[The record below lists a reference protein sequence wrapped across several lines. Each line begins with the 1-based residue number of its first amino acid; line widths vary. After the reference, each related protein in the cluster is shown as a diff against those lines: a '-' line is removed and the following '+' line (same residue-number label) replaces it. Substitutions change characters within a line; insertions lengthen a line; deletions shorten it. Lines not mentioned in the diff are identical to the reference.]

1 MNNFL
6 PYSIKVW
13 LFTAIAGPLFTT
25 VYYFTNHNSLYST
38 RNVILRVVM
47 IILFL
52 VGSCIPFCAV
62 FAGINKFLFKMQQD
76 IKITKAIANAVG
88 LLLGILPLMLL
99 QSQNHLNPFYLSSFD
114 YMWIYALTFTIAVWS
129 FRIEQ
134 EVVVEK
140 PIVRKDILDDDFNF
154 GD

>member
-1 MNNFL
+1 
-6 PYSIKVW
+6 
-13 LFTAIAGPLFTT
+13 
-25 VYYFTNHNSLYST
+25 
-38 RNVILRVVM
+38 M